1 MKTIIIDDEK
11 NIREG
16 LCILLKAHPEI
27 NIVAQANDIKEAKT
41 QIENL
46 KPELVFLD
54 IKLKNSTGFNL
65 LDNLDYKE
73 FKLIFITAYNEY
85 AVKAFKYNAFD
96 YLLKPID
103 PSELYETLQ
112 RLKHQEITYKEQAN
126 LSKDNKALNRIVI
139 KTAKQIFLIDLNDIV
154 RCESDEGYTKIYLNT
169 GKNIISAKTLK
180 EYNKLLPESTFIRVH
195 QSHLVNVTY
204 IKEYLREGKLK
215 LENDILIPV
224 STRKRNE
231 INKRLNS

>member
-103 PSELYETLQ
+103 PSELNETLH
-112 RLKHQEITYKEQAN
+112 RLKNQEITYKEQAN

-139 KTAKQIFLIDLNDIV
+139 KTAKQIFLIDLDDIV

-215 LENDILIPV
+215 LENNILIPV